1 MESQPNSSPFQ
12 SRPTYLSPEAVQRE
26 QAAFMTQ
33 VYGWMSVALLITA
46 SVSIWTATS
55 ETMLNLIFG
64 NRFVF
69 YGLLIGE
76 LLLVISLSAM
86 VNRVS
91 ATAATALFIVY
102 SALNGLT
109 MACIFLIYTGSSI
122 ASTFFVTAG
131 TFGAMSAYGYFTKTD
146 LTRWGNLLFMA
157 LIGLILASIVNI
169 FLQNSTVYWIT
180 SFAGVLIFTGLT
192 AYDTQKI
199 KEMNVIGNA
208 GTDEDRKE
216 AIMGALT
223 LYLDFINLFLYLLR
237 FLGNRK

>member
-1 MESQPNSSPFQ
+1 MEQNPDSPFA
-12 SRPTYLSPEAVQRE
+12 RPTYLSPEAVAQE

-33 VYGWMSVALLITA
+33 VYGWMTVALLITA
-46 SVSIWTATS
+46 SVSIWTASS
-55 ETMLNLIFG
+55 EAMISLIFG
-64 NRFVF
+64 NRAVF
-69 YGLLIGE
+69 WGLIIGE
-76 LLLVISLSAM
+76 LLLVMALSGM

-91 ATAATALFIVY
+91 ATVATAMFIGY

-109 MACIFLIYTGSSI
+109 LASIFLVYTGGSI
-122 ASTFFVTAG
+122 ASTFFITAG
-131 TFGAMSAYGYFTKTD
+131 TFGVMSAYGYFTKTD

-157 LIGLILASIVNI
+157 LIGLIIASVVNI
-169 FLQNSTVYWIT
+169 FLQNSTLYWVA

-199 KEMNVIGNA
+199 KEMNIIGNA

-216 AIMGALT
+216 AVMGALT

-237 FLGNRK
+237 FFGDRK

>member
-1 MESQPNSSPFQ
+1 MESQPNFQPLQ
-12 SRPTYLSPEAVQRE
+12 SRPTYLSPEAIQRE

-46 SVSIWTATS
+46 SVAIWTASS

-64 NRFVF
+64 NRLVF
-69 YGLLIGE
+69 YGLIIGE
-76 LLLVISLSAM
+76 LLLVMSLSAM

-91 ATAATALFIVY
+91 ATTATALFIGY

-169 FLQNSTVYWIT
+169 FLQNSVVYWIT

-216 AIMGALT
+216 AIMGALR

>member
-1 MESQPNSSPFQ
+1 MESLPENTY
-12 SRPTYLSPEAVQRE
+12 RPLPAHLSAEAVARE
-26 QAAFMTQ
+26 QATFMTQ
-33 VYGWMSVALLITA
+33 VYGWMSVALLLTA
-46 SVSIWTATS
+46 AVSIWTASS
-55 ETMLNLIFG
+55 ETMLALIFG
-64 NRFVF
+64 NKLVF

-76 LLLVISLSAM
+76 VVLVMSLSAM

-91 ATAATALFIVY
+91 ATVATAMFVGY

-109 MACIFLIYTGSSI
+109 MACIFLVYTGSSI
-122 ASTFFVTAG
+122 ASTFFITAG
-131 TFGAMSAYGYFTKTD
+131 MFGSMSAYGYFTKTD

-157 LIGLILASIVNI
+157 LIGLILASVVNI

-180 SFAGVLIFTGLT
+180 SFLGVLIFTGLT

-237 FLGNRK
+237 FTGSRK